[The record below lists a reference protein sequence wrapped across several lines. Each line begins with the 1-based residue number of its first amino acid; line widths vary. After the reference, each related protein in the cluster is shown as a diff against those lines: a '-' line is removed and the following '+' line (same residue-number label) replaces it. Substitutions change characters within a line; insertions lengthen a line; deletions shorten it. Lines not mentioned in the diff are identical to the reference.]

1 MKILILTAG
10 GSCAPIVTSIKQ
22 NAPDEVHFI
31 CSEDTDTAKG
41 SYHTITGK
49 GNVCGKDLKNPD
61 EPNIL
66 EQAGILKEKEGEKY
80 HIHKIKNFDDFN
92 DCYIACLSLLKSIKE
107 KYPTAEII
115 IDYTG
120 GTKSMSVGLGAAAT
134 DVSGITVCLVK
145 GTRTDLI
152 KVQNGTQRI
161 RLTQMNIGFLK
172 RQIDVAKNLMDR
184 YDYDGAIGI
193 LEEAAK
199 HPNIPEEADAEID
212 KYLTIS
218 KAYLAWD
225 CFDHVEA
232 WRLLHHY
239 RKGYLKNVMFLE
251 AVIWS
256 RKIVDRNFDKIPIEG
271 LSFAPKGCRYELVED
286 LVLNAVRR
294 AEQGRFDDA
303 VARLYRAL
311 ELLVQLRLKLE
322 YSILTGEVDIEK
334 LPDIRKKE
342 YESKRDS
349 KDNKIKIALK
359 ESYELLVKMN
369 KEDPL
374 TKIYTEKEKYLWDLL
389 NVRNN
394 SLYAHGFTPI
404 LKEQYEEFYK
414 TFVEDI
420 LDKFLL
426 TFGARHI
433 QRCQFT
439 MQ

>member
-1 MKILILTAG
+1 MKILILTVG

-22 NAPDEVHFI
+22 NKPDEVHLI
-31 CSEDTDTAKG
+31 CSDDTDTTKG

-49 GNVCGKDLKNPD
+49 GNVCGKDPQNPD

-66 EQAGILKEKEGEKY
+66 EQAGLSKEKEGDKY
-80 HIHKIKNFDDFN
+80 HAHKIKNFDNFN
-92 DCYIACLSLLKSIKE
+92 DCYIETLNLLKSIKE
-107 KYPTAEII
+107 KYPDAEII
-115 IDYTG
+115 ADYTG
-120 GTKSMSVGLGAAAT
+120 GTKSMSVGLGAAAMV
-134 DVSGITVCLVK
+134 VSGVTLCLVK
-145 GTRTDLI
+145 GTRADLI

-172 RQIDVAKNLMDR
+172 QQIDVARSLMDR

-193 LEEAAK
+193 LEEAVK
-199 HPNIPEEADAEID
+199 HPDIPEGIDVEID
-212 KYLTIS
+212 KYLTTS

-225 CFDHVEA
+225 RFDHAEA

-239 RKGYLKNVMFLE
+239 RRWYVKNVMFLE

-256 RKIVDRNFDKIPIEG
+256 RKLLDRDFDKISVEG
-271 LSFAPKGCRYELVED
+271 LSIAPKGCGYELVED
-286 LVLNAVRR
+286 LVLNAERR
-294 AEQGRFDDA
+294 AEHGRFDDA

-311 ELLVQLRLKLE
+311 ELLIQLRLKLE

-334 LPDIRKKE
+334 LPDIHKKE
-342 YESKRDS
+342 YEAKRDS

-374 TKIYTEKEKYLWDLL
+374 TKIYIEKEKHLWDLL

-414 TFVEDI
+414 SFVEDI
-420 LDKFLL
+420 LDKFIL

-433 QRCQFT
+433 QRRQFT
-439 MQ
+439 ML

>member
-1 MKILILTAG
+1 MKILILTVG

-22 NAPDEVHFI
+22 NKPDEVHLI
-31 CSEDTDTAKG
+31 CSDDTDTTKG
-41 SYHTITGK
+41 SYNTITGNGK
-49 GNVCGKDLKNPD
+49 VCGKDPKNPD

-66 EQAGILKEKEGEKY
+66 EQAEIAKEMEGEKY
-80 HIHKIKNFDDFN
+80 HILKIKNPDDLN
-92 DCYIACLSLLKSIKE
+92 NCYIESLNLLSGEKE
-107 KYPTAEII
+107 KYPDAEIV

-120 GTKSMSVGLGAAAT
+120 GTKSMSVGLGAAAM

-161 RLTQMNIGFLK
+161 KLTQMNIGFLK

-218 KAYLAWD
+218 KTYLAWD
-225 CFDHVEA
+225 RFDHVEA
-232 WRLLHHY
+232 WRFLHHY
-239 RKGYLKNVMFLE
+239 RKWYVKNVMFLE

-256 RKIVDRNFDKIPIEG
+256 RKIFDINFNKIPIEG
-271 LSFAPKGCRYELVED
+271 LSIAPKGCGYELVED
-286 LVLNAVRR
+286 LVLNAERR

-322 YSILTGEVDIEK
+322 YSIITGEVDIEK
-334 LPDIRKKE
+334 LPDIHKKE
-342 YESKRDS
+342 YEAKRDS
-349 KDNKIKIALK
+349 KDNIIKIALK

-374 TKIYTEKEKYLWDLL
+374 TKIYTEKEKHLWDLL

-433 QRCQFT
+433 QRRQFT